1 MTAAIQFGS
10 RTIDFR
16 LEYSDRKSLGI
27 TVTPE
32 MEVLVKAPTDTSME
46 KVKEKIKKKAPWI
59 IKQQSFFLS
68 FQPKTPNRKYISG
81 ETHLYLGRQYRLQIE
96 IGQVESVKLKGKFIV
111 VTTSEKSRTK
121 SLLHDWYL
129 QHARSKFHAL
139 AEPLIDKFKKYKV
152 EPSSI
157 VLRNMPT
164 RWGSCTP
171 KGKIILNPELIKA
184 PKVCIEY
191 VIIHELCHL
200 IHQDHTQKF
209 IDLQTK
215 EMKDWEKWKMKLEK
229 LLAWD
234 ACTPKQT
241 NEFLIKQRLLGY
253 WGDGF

>member
-10 RTIDFR
+10 KTIDFR

-32 MEVLVKAPTDTSME
+32 MEVLVKAPTDTSLE
-46 KVKEKIKKKAPWI
+46 KVKEKIRKKAPWI

-68 FQPKTPNRKYISG
+68 FQPKTPQRKYLSG
-81 ETHLYLGRQYRLQIE
+81 ETHLYLGRQYRLQIDIAKE
-96 IGQVESVKLKGKFIV
+96 ESVKLKGKFII
-111 VTTSEKSRTK
+111 VTTSKKSRVK
-121 SLLHDWYL
+121 NLLNDWYL
-129 QHARSKFHAL
+129 QRARNKFQDIVS
-139 AEPLIDKFKKYKV
+139 PLIEKFRRHKV

-157 VLRNMPT
+157 VLRDMPT

-184 PKVCIEY
+184 PKGCIEY

-200 IHQDHTQKF
+200 VHRDHTQKF

-215 EMKDWEKWKMKLEK
+215 EMKDWEKWKMRLEK
-229 LLAWD
+229 ILA
-234 ACTPKQT
+234 
-241 NEFLIKQRLLGY
+241 
-253 WGDGF
+253 